1 MTVRAPRVLDHETEH
16 RVKNQLAIVLG
27 YCNLLLAETP
37 ADDPRHVDVL
47 EMQRAATA
55 MLAIFN
61 ATSDG

>member
-37 ADDPRHVDVL
+37 AEDPRHGDVL

-61 ATSDG
+61 ATGDA